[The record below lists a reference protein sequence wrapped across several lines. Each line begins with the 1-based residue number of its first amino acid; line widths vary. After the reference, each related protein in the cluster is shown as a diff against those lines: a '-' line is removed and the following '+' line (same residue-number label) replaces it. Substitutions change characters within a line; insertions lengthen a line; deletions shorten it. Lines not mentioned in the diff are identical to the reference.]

1 MIGATFESLSIPSFR
16 RLWAG
21 GYLFSLAIFAQMV
34 ARGALAKDL
43 EGSNAA
49 LGAVTL
55 AFGLTGLV
63 TTPLGGVAA
72 DRFPKRRMLM
82 ISTCL
87 LFASSVWIA
96 IAVEFNFVSFWM
108 LLAASAIQSAGF
120 SGLLPARMAFT
131 AELVGPNRLSNGI
144 VLSQISMNL
153 NRVIGPVMAGVFL
166 GLPALGIG
174 AVYWVSSAITASSAL
189 FFLSLPAGNP
199 QSNPLQRSAT
209 VDLLDGI
216 KYGFATWPVPLLLTT
231 SAFALFFGFPYV
243 AFLPSVSADL
253 FSSGNTGYAWLSAMG
268 AVGGLVAALVI
279 AGSAGGNVAWK
290 IHNSSVVGFGVGIA
304 ALGAAP
310 SFGVAMGVMFGL
322 GAATAAF
329 QSMNATLTLASSEAA
344 YHGRMQ
350 SLLQLGFNFFGIAAL
365 PLGICADNFGLR
377 KTLMFMGLVVVIVGI
392 ASVSVYRT
400 KVDTQAGPLEQ
411 TR

>member
-82 ISTCL
+82 ISRCL

-304 ALGAAP
+304 AVGAAP

-329 QSMNATLTLASSEAA
+329 QSINATLTLASSEAA

-400 KVDTQAGPLEQ
+400 KVDTQAGLLEQ